1 MKNFTFK
8 STTLFFYIIFLSLIA
23 ANAQKLTA
31 EEVITKHLDSIGT
44 KDKRAAIK
52 NQFILSDLQFVLKGS
67 AFPSSGKAIVV
78 SEGNKNL
85 WGFNLNNNDYPQDRF
100 GFDGKDT
107 KVAFTKPGVRSVLGG
122 FIVSYKELLKEGL
135 LGGTL
140 LSSWSLLDT
149 DSRKAKISYA
159 GTKKIDNRET
169 HVLSY
174 MPKSGTELTIKMYF
188 DAENFRHLRT
198 EYTRFIAARQGRSID
213 ESANQRSDYYQITEN
228 FSDFQKINGITLPK
242 TYKLFYSYTGAARN
256 TNSEMEWTFNITNF
270 SVNQQLDENSFDI
283 NAK

>member
-1 MKNFTFK
+1 MKNFTLK
-8 STTLFFYIIFLSLIA
+8 SITLFFSIIFLSFA
-23 ANAQKLTA
+23 AASAQKLTA
-31 EEVITKHLDSIGT
+31 EEVIGKHLDAIGA

-52 NQFILSDLQFVLKGS
+52 NQFILSDLQFQLKGS
-67 AFPSSGKAIVV
+67 ALVATGKAVLL

-85 WGFNLNNNDYPQDRF
+85 WGFNLNSIDYPQDRF

-107 KVAFTKPGVRSVLGG
+107 KVAYTKPGVRSPIGG
-122 FIVSYKELLKEGL
+122 FIVSYNELLKEGL

-140 LSSWSLLDT
+140 LSSWPLLDT
-149 DSRKAKISYA
+149 DSRKAKISYE
-159 GTKKIDNRET
+159 GTKKIDNRDA

-188 DAENFRHLRT
+188 DAQNFRHLRT
-198 EYTRFIAARQGRSID
+198 EYSRFIAARQGPTID
-213 ESANQRSDYYQITEN
+213 SSAGQRSDIYQVTEN

-242 TYKLFYSYTGAARN
+242 TYKLFYSYTGGASR
-256 TNSEMEWTFNITNF
+256 NSEMEWTFNVTNF
-270 SVNQQLDENSFDI
+270 SVNQQLDQNSFDI